1 MNLHPKHVLKKTL
14 ESGMCPR
21 IVIVP
26 PDAQLKRGKIYFL
39 MPLPPPEKS
48 RSKRKRRD
56 SARTTTTTEEDRMQY
71 FHGESSDF
79 RSLSERDSIGENLDA
94 ERSAA
99 LPRWLV
105 AASFGGHFGD
115 AGSQMLISSKRL
127 ITP

>member
-14 ESGMCPR
+14 ESE
-21 IVIVP
+21 IAIEE
-26 PDAQLKRGKIYFL
+26 
-39 MPLPPPEKS
+39 EKE
-48 RSKRKRRD
+48 RFRANHHD
-56 SARTTTTTEEDRMQY
+56 DGEDRMQY

-79 RSLSERDSIGENLDA
+79 RSLSERDSIEENLDA